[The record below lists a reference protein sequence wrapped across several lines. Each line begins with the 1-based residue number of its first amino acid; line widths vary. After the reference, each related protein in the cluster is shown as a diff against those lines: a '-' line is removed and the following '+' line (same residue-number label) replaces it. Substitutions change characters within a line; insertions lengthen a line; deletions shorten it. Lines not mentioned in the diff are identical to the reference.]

1 MVIIRKI
8 FKSLIFVFLIVFL
21 INSYMIFD
29 SSFHMYSF
37 SEIDKLEK
45 KDYDYILVL
54 GASVIKN
61 SVPSPIL
68 KNRLDLANKLYKINI
83 SKKIIQSGDGVDNY
97 YNEVN
102 VMKNYSMANGI
113 SEKDIILDRFGL
125 STFDSVFNAK
135 EIYKAKKIVIVTQK
149 FHLYRAIYLAKKM
162 GIDVVGV
169 YEDSLTN
176 NFLLWIKNISR
187 EIFARTKDFVYINLF
202 KEI

>member
-1 MVIIRKI
+1 
-8 FKSLIFVFLIVFL
+8 
-21 INSYMIFD
+21 
-29 SSFHMYSF
+29 MYSF

-125 STFDSVFNAK
+125 STFDSIFNAK

-187 EIFARTKDFVYINLF
+187 EIFARTKDFIYINLF